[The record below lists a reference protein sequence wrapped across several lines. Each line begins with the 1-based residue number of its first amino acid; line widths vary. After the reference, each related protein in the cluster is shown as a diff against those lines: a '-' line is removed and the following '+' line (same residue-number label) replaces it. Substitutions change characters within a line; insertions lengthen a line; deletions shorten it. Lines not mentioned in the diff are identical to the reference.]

1 MISAS
6 DEGKTL
12 VGALP
17 YVTVLTSV
25 FLGGF
30 TFLALNGP
38 LIGEVIE
45 TASHGEVIE
54 TASDRNL
61 RAVLSEVLVA
71 SWSQVVQQP
80 SLGLLVVGGL
90 GALMV
95 GFVIQK
101 AAALHATLWPLIL
114 PNPKI
119 GLYFTPRMYR
129 WEKHA
134 ELMRRLYQN
143 RAEKLEWEWHLF
155 RFWIDWGIAT
165 NAFFFFGL
173 SCCLTI
179 RRLNDPWLLIPLLL
193 WIGTSLFAL
202 QISALVYRNH
212 IEACKSLHL
221 EIDGILARTS
231 RSRSKGEKN

>member
-12 VGALP
+12 VSALP

-45 TASHGEVIE
+45 MGSH
-54 TASDRNL
+54 RNL
-61 RAVLSEVLVA
+61 RGVLSEVLVA
-71 SWSQVVQQP
+71 SWSQAVQQP
-80 SLGLLVVGGL
+80 SRGLLVVGGL
-90 GALMV
+90 GALIV

-114 PNPKI
+114 PKPKI

-129 WEKHA
+129 WEKHT
-134 ELMRRLYQN
+134 ELMRGLYQN

-173 SCCLTI
+173 SCLTI
-179 RRLNDPWLLIPLLL
+179 RRLDPWLLIPLLL

-212 IEACKSLHL
+212 IKACNSLHL
-221 EIDGILARTS
+221 EIDGILATTS